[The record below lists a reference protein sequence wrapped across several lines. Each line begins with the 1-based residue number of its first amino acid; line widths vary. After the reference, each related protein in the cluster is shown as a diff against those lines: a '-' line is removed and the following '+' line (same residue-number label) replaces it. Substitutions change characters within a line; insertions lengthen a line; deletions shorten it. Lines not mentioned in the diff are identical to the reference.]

1 MMTEYSEY
9 SHDEQQHLLKIARQT
24 LEAVTHGQP
33 PPTLGDVSPAL
44 KEPRACFVTLRR
56 GETHELRG
64 CTGTVT
70 ARRALAEEVVVSTEQ
85 TALHDPRFPAVSGAE
100 TPDINIEI
108 SVLTPPMPLEYDT
121 PADLLTRVRP
131 NIDGVFLQHG
141 YHRATYLPQV
151 WENIADP
158 AQFFTMLSRKMG
170 LPGDAWR
177 TLPMKVYTYQS
188 ISFEEED

>member
-1 MMTEYSEY
+1 MNTEYT
-9 SHDEQQHLLKIARQT
+9 HDERQQLLRIARQA

-33 PPTLGDVSPAL
+33 RPALGDIPATL

-56 GETHELRG
+56 RSKAQELRG

-70 ARRALAEEVVVSTEQ
+70 ARRPLAEEVSASTEQ
-85 TALHDPRFPAVSGAE
+85 TALHDPRFAPVTAQE
-100 TPDINIEI
+100 TPILNIEI
-108 SVLTPPMPLEYDT
+108 SVLTPPLPLAYDT
-121 PADLLTRVRP
+121 PDDLLTRVRP

-158 AQFFTMLSRKMG
+158 VQFFTMLTRKMG
-170 LPGDAWR
+170 LPGDSWR

-188 ISFEEED
+188 ISFEEEG

>member
-1 MMTEYSEY
+1 MNTEYTHE
-9 SHDEQQHLLKIARQT
+9 EQKQLLRIARQA

-33 PPTLGDVSPAL
+33 RPELGNIPAAL

-56 GETHELRG
+56 NETQELRG

-70 ARRALAEEVVVSTEQ
+70 ARRPLAEEVSISTEQ
-85 TALHDPRFPAVSGAE
+85 TALHDPRFSPVSANE

-108 SVLTPPMPLEYDT
+108 SVLTPPVPLDYES
-121 PADLLTRVRP
+121 PADLLKRVRP

-151 WENIADP
+151 WESIADP

-177 TLPMKVYTYQS
+177 TLPMKVFTYQS